1 MIRKYRKIWTISER
15 GRTGVITTNTRKE
28 LYAIE
33 ATKYVQQESLHF
45 WEKMVVCNPF
55 SADSSKEEARVL
67 EEFKKQL
74 YSFKRIIVHAQRGFS
89 LPKIVYSGKANGAAD
104 DIIMAMLITIY
115 WSVEFTMQRVQS
127 ARKYFFCLTFISKLA
142 TTNNK

>member
-1 MIRKYRKIWTISER
+1 MAHMIRNYRKIWTISER
-15 GRTGVITTNTRKE
+15 GRTGIITTNTRKE

-45 WEKMVVCNPF
+45 WEKMVVSNPF

-74 YSFKRIIVHAQRGFS
+74 YSFKRIIVHPQRGFVS
-89 LPKIVYSGKANGAAD
+89 K
-104 DIIMAMLITIY
+104 
-115 WSVEFTMQRVQS
+115 QRSFKVKS
-127 ARKYFFCLTFISKLA
+127 I
-142 TTNNK
+142 